1 MAEGEEITQTSPV
14 APPTTPCPS
23 WFWNPARGLCRIY
36 TTTRF
41 DLKVHG
47 KHSIPK
53 RGGALLISNHQSY
66 LDPVLLGVQIERQI
80 SFIAKSELF
89 EHPALSWLIKMLNS
103 FPVRRGQSD
112 VSAMKEALR
121 RIHEG
126 QILTMF
132 PEGTRSVDG
141 NLLPMQPGIALL
153 VKRAQVPVIPAVIDG
168 SYRAWPRRS
177 KFPLRHPIRM
187 MYGPALNVSN
197 MKGSQIVEHIRG
209 TFEGMLR
216 ELRSIH
222 PELKRPATSAALSL

>member
-1 MAEGEEITQTSPV
+1 MAEGDESDQTSAKAVDPD
-14 APPTTPCPS
+14 PCPS

-47 KHSIPK
+47 KHNIPK

-89 EHPALSWLIKMLNS
+89 EHPALAWLIKMLNT

-132 PEGTRSVDG
+132 PEGTRTTDG

-168 SYRAWPRRS
+168 SSKAWPRKT
-177 KFPLRHPIRM
+177 KFPLHHPIRM
-187 MYGPALNVSN
+187 MYGPPLEVSN
-197 MKGSQIVEHIRG
+197 MKGSQIIDHIRH
-209 TFEGMLR
+209 TFQTMLHQLR
-216 ELRSIH
+216 TLHPELRS
-222 PELKRPATSAALSL
+222 